1 MASRADVAH
10 LILAPCADNDTTGAA
25 IYIAS

>member
-1 MASRADVAH
+1 MVSKADVAH